1 MQRIRTG
8 YLTVMSQTPEPFD
21 LQSYIPYRLAVAA
34 ERTSTALARR
44 YRDEFGIS
52 VAEWRVLVHVS
63 DAGAVSIRDIHQRV
77 HLEKSK
83 VSRAASRLEEAG
95 YLIKEVNGQDRRL
108 LALRLTDKGQD
119 LMAQLLP
126 IAQAFQTQLKQ
137 LLDSQLDAFDSAL
150 QILMEDDL

>member
-1 MQRIRTG
+1 
-8 YLTVMSQTPEPFD
+8 
-21 LQSYIPYRLAVAA
+21 
-34 ERTSTALARR
+34 
-44 YRDEFGIS
+44 
-52 VAEWRVLVHVS
+52 VHVS

-108 LALRLTDKGQD
+108 LALRLTGKGQD